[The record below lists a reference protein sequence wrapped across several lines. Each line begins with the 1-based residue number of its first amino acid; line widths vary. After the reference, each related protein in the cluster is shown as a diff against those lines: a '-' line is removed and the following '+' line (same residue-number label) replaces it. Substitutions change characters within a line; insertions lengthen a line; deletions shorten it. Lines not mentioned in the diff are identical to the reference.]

1 MSSESHRDGS
11 DQERTRAIV
20 MADGF
25 DAERK
30 KLLEGLKKRYEE
42 GIVQFGR
49 QTFFDGS
56 DQYEGE
62 RRMWLDR
69 VCKLCVLYPLLNK
82 GGVSE
87 SEAKAEA
94 RRALT
99 AKLPHGAG
107 ELEAQ
112 FDAIFKNAYG
122 VILKAVTQGV
132 EGYLGLK
139 NASDPSEGE
148 KAVATTDD
156 PQPEDPSSD
165 SQLDVWLSER
175 SEQDSRPQDH
185 WTIKRSLR
193 DKLAIRFRKGKKE
206 EE

>member
-1 MSSESHRDGS
+1 MSAESRRDGS
-11 DQERTRAIV
+11 DQERPRAIV

-25 DAERK
+25 DVERK

-49 QTFFDGS
+49 QAFFDGS
-56 DQYEGE
+56 EKYEGE

-69 VCKLCVLYPLLNK
+69 VCKLCVLYPLLEK

-94 RRALT
+94 CRALT
-99 AKLPHGAG
+99 AKLPDGAG
-107 ELEAQ
+107 ELEAK
-112 FDAIFKNAYG
+112 FDAIFKNAYN

-139 NASDPSEGE
+139 NASDPNGASSAPSPDQPPSTPVPEE
-148 KAVATTDD
+148 KIVGRVKAWEND
-156 PQPEDPSSD
+156 PRREDHRTVKGSIR
-165 SQLDVWLSER
+165 ER
-175 SEQDSRPQDH
+175 LVE
-185 WTIKRSLR
+185 
-193 DKLAIRFRKGKKE
+193 RFRKVQKE
-206 EE
+206 DD